1 MKYLTV
7 FLLGALLGAG
17 SMFVGQG
24 YHVLRTADG
33 YELVRKVRP
42 GFALTYV
49 DVRNYQAEDWLAH
62 PQLAQAVLEADKGH
76 LIKATAMRSLRQA
89 IEDLTKKLLPEP

>member
-7 FLLGALLGAG
+7 FLLGAVLGAG
-17 SMFVGQG
+17 GMFVGQG
-24 YHVLRTADG
+24 CHILRTGDG

-49 DVRNYQAEDWLAH
+49 DVRDYRAEDWLAH

-76 LIKATAMRSLRQA
+76 LIKDTAMRTLRRA
-89 IEDLTKKLLPEP
+89 IEDLSKKMLPEL